1 MFLSW
6 RLKTVLKQMA
16 RTTILILVF
25 LSILLHPN
33 LSGLAQEEPP
43 AGAIYIVQEG
53 DTLWSIAVR
62 FGISIESLQSANNL
76 GNVNQLAVGDRLV
89 IPGLTG
95 FEGVIT
101 TQTIPFGETVHSLSR
116 RYRIPTETL
125 VKLNKV
131 TSPAELFA
139 GRFLTV
145 PEIQGQI
152 VVGQRAS
159 VPSGASLLE
168 LAVLHRQSAW
178 QAVVANGL
186 EGTWDAASGDILLFN
201 LADPAI
207 DDQVGPNA
215 LPGEISS
222 IEIDPLPFLQGKAT
236 LIRINA
242 DSEMQFS
249 GSYMDHE
256 LHFFQDDGDVYIAIQ
271 GTHALAAPGL
281 YPLQLEGSLPNGS
294 RFSFSQLV
302 PVGAVDYPYDR
313 PLTVNPTTIDPAVT
327 RPEDAQ
333 WVQLASPATSERMW
347 QGIFQIPSPLPADY
361 CIETGDCWSSRFG
374 NRRSY
379 NGGPYNSFHT
389 GLDIVGKT
397 GTEIYAPAPGV
408 VIFAGPLTVR
418 GNATMIDHGWGVYT
432 AYMHQDEILVEVG
445 DKVEPGQL
453 IGRIGSTGRVEGPHL
468 HWEVWAGGVQV
479 DPLDW
484 LLQAYP

>member
-1 MFLSW
+1 
-6 RLKTVLKQMA
+6 
-16 RTTILILVF
+16 
-25 LSILLHPN
+25 
-33 LSGLAQEEPP
+33 
-43 AGAIYIVQEG
+43 
-53 DTLWSIAVR
+53 
-62 FGISIESLQSANNL
+62 
-76 GNVNQLAVGDRLV
+76 
-89 IPGLTG
+89 
-95 FEGVIT
+95 
-101 TQTIPFGETVHSLSR
+101 
-116 RYRIPTETL
+116 
-125 VKLNKV
+125 
-131 TSPAELFA
+131 
-139 GRFLTV
+139 
-145 PEIQGQI
+145 
-152 VVGQRAS
+152 
-159 VPSGASLLE
+159 VPSGTSLLE
-168 LAVLHRQSAW
+168 LAALHRQSAW
-178 QAVVANGL
+178 EAVVANGL
-186 EGTWDAASGDILLFN
+186 EGTWEATSGDILLFN
-201 LADPAI
+201 LTDPAI
-207 DDQVGPNA
+207 DDQVGPSA
-215 LPGEISS
+215 LPGEINS

-256 LHFFQDDGDVYIAIQ
+256 LHFFQDDEDVYIVIQ
-271 GTHALAAPGL
+271 GTHALAEPGL
-281 YPLQLEGSLPNGS
+281 YPLQLDGSLPNGS
-294 RFSFSQLV
+294 RFSFSQMV

-432 AYMHQDEILVEVG
+432 AYMHQDEMLVEVG

-453 IGRIGSTGRVEGPHL
+453 IGRIGNTGRVEGPHL